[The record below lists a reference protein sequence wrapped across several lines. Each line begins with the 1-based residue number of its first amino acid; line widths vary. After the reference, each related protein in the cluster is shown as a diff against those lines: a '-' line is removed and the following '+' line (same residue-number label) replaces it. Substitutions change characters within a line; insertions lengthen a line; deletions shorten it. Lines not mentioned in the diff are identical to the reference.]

1 MAGEGTRFSKDGYKL
16 PKALIPV
23 SGEPMIVQV
32 IRSLPQA
39 DKWVF
44 VVRKEHVETYNID
57 MVIQNEIPG
66 AVIIPLDATTEGQA
80 STCMLALQDVP
91 DDEEVFIAACDNS
104 FLYNEEKF
112 NTLRTREDVE
122 AIIWTFSEDKLL
134 TDNPE
139 AWGWLRVAEDNETIE
154 DVSVKI
160 PVSDNP
166 YTDHAVVATFYFKR
180 AGEFKEAYNTM
191 YEEDYR
197 INGEFYVD
205 SMPIFYNKLGKK
217 SVLFD
222 VDLYVGW
229 GKPSDLYEYQ
239 LREYLHTI
247 GKETD
252 ENWNAFFKKL
262 RTQ

>member
-32 IRSLPQA
+32 IRTLPQA
-39 DKWVF
+39 EKWVF
-44 VVRKEHVETYNID
+44 VVRKEHVEQYNID
-57 MVIQNEIPG
+57 AVIKKEIPD
-66 AVIIPLDATTEGQA
+66 AVIIPLEETTEGQA
-80 STCMLALQDVP
+80 STCMLALEDVP

-104 FLYNEEKF
+104 FLFNETKF
-112 NTLRTREDVE
+112 NALRERDDVD
-122 AIIWTFSEDKLL
+122 AVIWTFSEDKLL

-139 AWGWLRVAEDNETIE
+139 AWGWLRVEEDNETIT

-160 PVSDNP
+160 PVSDDP
-166 YTDHAVVATFYFKR
+166 YTDHAVVATFYFKQ

-191 YEEDYR
+191 YAEDHR

-205 SMPIFYNKLGKK
+205 SMPTFYKKLGKK
-217 SVLFD
+217 SVIFD

-229 GKPSDLYEYQ
+229 GKPSDLYDYQ
-239 LREYLHTI
+239 LREYTHSI

-252 ENWNAFFKKL
+252 ENWNTFFKKL
-262 RTQ
+262 LMK